1 MKNEE
6 VKSKL
11 GSIAES
17 VRANKL
23 YDLTFELDGLEFFKL
38 KVKNDCNEKTK
49 LSNAI
54 YKYNQYGS

>member
-1 MKNEE
+1 MMTE
-6 VKSKL
+6 VQNKL
-11 GSIAES
+11 NSIAEN

-23 YDLTFELDGLEFFKL
+23 YDLNFEIDGLDFFKM
-38 KVKNDCNEKTK
+38 KMKNDCNEKTK

>member
-1 MKNEE
+1 MTE
-6 VKSKL
+6 VQNKL
-11 GSIAES
+11 NSIAEN

-23 YDLTFELDGLEFFKL
+23 YDLNFEIDGLDFFKM
-38 KVKNDCNEKTK
+38 KMKNDCNEKTK

>member
-1 MKNEE
+1 MITD
-6 VKSKL
+6 VQGKL

-23 YDLTFELDGLEFFKL
+23 YDLSFDIDSLEFFKL